1 METAMGLF
9 DAFKSEPPKL
19 SPRLA
24 LAVGLL
30 FIMAADGEF
39 EAEEIGHLQAVVG
52 DDGDLIQNAVRY
64 VKSIKYE
71 HFLTEASTLLNSQQK
86 LSLLINM
93 ADSLLSDGHADPAE
107 EKIFTKAITSLGM
120 SEDDFKPHLQT
131 ISLKNNRSI
140 F

>member
-1 METAMGLF
+1 MGLF
-9 DAFKSEPPKL
+9 DVFKSEPPKL

-71 HFLTEASTLLNSQQK
+71 HFLT
-86 LSLLINM
+86 
-93 ADSLLSDGHADPAE
+93 
-107 EKIFTKAITSLGM
+107 
-120 SEDDFKPHLQT
+120 
-131 ISLKNNRSI
+131 
-140 F
+140 